1 MVSSP
6 NARVVPS
13 RSSKPFILKKPT
25 ILKYRLLSILFLLL
39 ATACSEWNTDHFG
52 QYFQPANSLVRNYTQ
67 LVYVE
72 YSATEA
78 RVFGPAAHLV
88 TSTVDGLY
96 VNIENETDSLALFV
110 YGYPVNK
117 ADSSALDARLTIHS
131 SRPYALYL
139 NGLALSN
146 TEGYA
151 IRSQG
156 SGDCLMVLPTKSKNS
171 LRGSLAIESNLIVT
185 GTGALTIHS
194 TDHCIQAAS
203 LQCQYDAEVTLN
215 SSEGDGIHLDPK
227 SIKTLSGK
235 WDITAAHHGI
245 YSTDTMFLIGGTF
258 RGSAQHGAFLESPSS
273 ALLCQ
278 SDIMVFSPFG
288 CTVLD
293 STYVAQRFDSLS
305 IQPIWQSNIDL
316 KIEADSSYS
325 VYRNS
330 GTKAF
335 AKFKAR
341 QTLDGPNLLISNAAI
356 LSSDTIVIRK

>member
-1 MVSSP
+1 M
-6 NARVVPS
+6 
-13 RSSKPFILKKPT
+13 
-25 ILKYRLLSILFLLL
+25 SILFLLL

-52 QYFQPANSLVRNYTQ
+52 QYFQPANSMVRNYTQ

-88 TSTVDGLY
+88 TATIDGLH
-96 VNIENETDSLALFV
+96 VDVQNETDSLALFV
-110 YGYPVNK
+110 YGYPVSK
-117 ADSSALDARLTIHS
+117 ADSTTIDAELTIHS

-156 SGDCLMVLPTKSKNS
+156 SGDCLMVLPAKSKNQ
-171 LRGSLAIESNLIVT
+171 LWGSLSIESNLIVT

-203 LQCQYDAEVTLN
+203 LQCQYDVEVTLN
-215 SSEGDGIHLDPK
+215 SSEGDGIHLDRK
-227 SIKTLSGK
+227 SIKTLSGR
-235 WDITAAHHGI
+235 WDITAARHGI
-245 YSTDTMFLIGGTF
+245 YSADTIFLIGGTF
-258 RGSAQHGAFLESPSS
+258 RGSALRGSFLESPAS

-278 SDIMVFSPFG
+278 SDFLAFSPFG
-288 CTVLD
+288 CDVLD
-293 STYVAQRFDSLS
+293 SSYVAQRFDSLS
-305 IQPIWQSNIDL
+305 IQSIWQSNIDL
-316 KIEADSSYS
+316 QMEADSTYS

-330 GTKAF
+330 GPKAL

-341 QTLDGPNLLISNAAI
+341 HTLNGPSLLISNATV
-356 LSSDTIVIRK
+356 LSSDTIDIRK